1 MLFLYPMLPL
11 WYYYIGLGVV
21 FNAISNNISA
31 ISWWSILLGGTAVP
45 GENHLH
51 GTNTIHIFPF
61 ERVTIHIFPF
71 ERVTNTYFVKQSNT
85 IEV

>member
-1 MLFLYPMLPL
+1 MLFLCPMLPL

-61 ERVTIHIFPF
+61 G
-71 ERVTNTYFVKQSNT
+71 RVTNTYLVKQSNT